1 MTMNKVVPLYLAL
14 LAFHILHVFEEIW
27 GRFWIMNQV
36 FGLGLFLVVNWMLVC
51 IPLAIFHFLWR
62 GNRAARWLAMI
73 YAVVMILNGV
83 GHNVT
88 TIVTGR
94 YFGGFA
100 GGISGIGL
108 IVTGIPLLY
117 QLRAVRPA

>member
-1 MTMNKVVPLYLAL
+1 VTMNKVVPLYLAL

-51 IPLAIFHFLWR
+51 IPLAIFYFLWR

-94 YFGGFA
+94 YFDGFA